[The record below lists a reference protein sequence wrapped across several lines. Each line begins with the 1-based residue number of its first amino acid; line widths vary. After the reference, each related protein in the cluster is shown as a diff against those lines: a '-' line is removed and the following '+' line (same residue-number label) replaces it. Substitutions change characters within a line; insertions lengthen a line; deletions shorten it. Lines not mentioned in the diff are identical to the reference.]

1 MKIKAVQ
8 EICNSTEEH
17 TKLLLLCHQLKSH
30 SDSKQPHTSSEGKPA
45 QGKEWK
51 KKKKTPSILT
61 IQSNLKLTFGYLYYY
76 HAIYMIV

>member
-51 KKKKTPSILT
+51 KQNKTKKTLPFLLSKVI
-61 IQSNLKLTFGYLYYY
+61 
-76 HAIYMIV
+76 